1 MRALAATAR
10 LINRVNDWLG
20 KGIAWM
26 TLLMV
31 LTALVVVVL
40 RYVFSI
46 GYVWMQE
53 SYVWMHGLVF
63 MLGAAYTL
71 RHDGHVRVDLFYQKA
86 GPKFR
91 SWVNLL
97 GTVFLLFPLLVLI
110 AWAGT
115 PYVMDSWDKL
125 ESSNQAGGLPGL
137 FIVKTAIPVF
147 CALMAL
153 QGLSMILR
161 SVLELAGRDD
171 LLRDYGLINA
181 PGDHADV

>member
-1 MRALAATAR
+1 MRALAAIAS
-10 LINRVNDWLG
+10 LINRANDIFG
-20 KGIAWM
+20 KGVAWL

-86 GPKFR
+86 RPRFR

-97 GTVFLLFPLLVLI
+97 GTVFLLFPLLGLVGWTCI
-110 AWAGT
+110 S
-115 PYVMDSWDKL
+115 YVADSWDKL

-137 FIVKTAIPVF
+137 FILKTAIPVF
-147 CALMAL
+147 CLLMAL
-153 QGLSMILR
+153 QGISIILR
-161 SVLELAGRDD
+161 CVLELAGRDD
-171 LLRDYGLINA
+171 LLRDYNLLPA
-181 PGDHADV
+181 AGDHVDV